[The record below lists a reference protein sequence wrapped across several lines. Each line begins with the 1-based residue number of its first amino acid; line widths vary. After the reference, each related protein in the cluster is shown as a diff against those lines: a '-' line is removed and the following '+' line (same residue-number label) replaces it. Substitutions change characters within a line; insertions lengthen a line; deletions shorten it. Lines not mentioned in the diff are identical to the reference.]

1 MEKILPECRKRRTAA
16 LCLAFFVLLFPPA
29 HLSFASVSSLSLSFD
44 SAEVTIGGAE
54 VKNSIVGPPDAEN
67 GDSFK
72 TVVFSGRWKA
82 EGMGAPKMTVI
93 VNGVPCDAKVTEHLR
108 LMPDSS
114 LPVPGEELYRSG
126 IWNTGPVRVRDGWV
140 IVSAIAEWRDG
151 PDDSFSIRRTASAVI
166 KVAPEDGTG
175 QGNGKKE

>member
-29 HLSFASVSSLSLSFD
+29 HLSFASVSSLSLPFD

-54 VKNSIVGPPDAEN
+54 IKNSIVGPSVAEN
-67 GDSFK
+67 GDSFR

-126 IWNTGPVRVRDGWV
+126 IWSTGPVRVRNGWV

-151 PDDSFSIRRTASAVI
+151 PDDPFGIRKTATTAINV
-166 KVAPEDGTG
+166 VPAGDRD
-175 QGNGKKE
+175 